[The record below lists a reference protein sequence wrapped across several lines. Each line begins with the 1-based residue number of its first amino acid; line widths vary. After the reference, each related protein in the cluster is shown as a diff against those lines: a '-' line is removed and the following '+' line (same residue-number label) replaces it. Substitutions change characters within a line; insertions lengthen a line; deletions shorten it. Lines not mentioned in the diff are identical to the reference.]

1 MSETDADL
9 CTLPVTLA
17 EKALLDKSNR
27 AFSVMRFRH
36 LSDSL
41 VVANTSVNASDT

>member
-36 LSDSL
+36 VSDVA
-41 VVANTSVNASDT
+41 VVAGVSVEASDT